1 MNIINNFINKVF
13 FDDSKLSA
21 EDHSE
26 NESVLVNEYTEYCK
40 NLYNSSSVEEINNIY
55 KSQYGPILYINTS
68 SIQQENSIVRCVM
81 YNDFMDIYNDVLSS
95 ISDNVNNIDGKL
107 LKYIINNPSKIN
119 INKSS
124 NVDYT
129 NVDKNDINSDI
140 DSLEETCCNNSE
152 KSYSGSVYGSDG
164 VEFDSDSEESSSSES
179 KVIYEM
185 SFNKNFDSSESN
197 SSEVSNYELE
207 MNNKFNTYVIKLTLD
222 NLKKMID
229 IYDIKYIM
237 NKLNI

>member
-40 NLYNSSSVEEINNIY
+40 NLYNSTSVEEINNIY

-81 YNDFMDIYNDVLSS
+81 YNDFMDIYNDVLSDMSSS

-152 KSYSGSVYGSDG
+152 KSYSGS
-164 VEFDSDSEESSSSES
+164 DSEELDSSES